1 MITRRH
7 RPEEISLR
15 CAAIERATI
24 CPAEAFADLVEALH
38 GGNILTATN
47 LAQILGPTFDV
58 TETEERDG
66 RETTV

>member
-1 MITRRH
+1 MKISRRH

-15 CAAIERATI
+15 CAAIERATF
-24 CPAEAFADLVEALH
+24 CQAQTFADLVEALH
-38 GGNILTATN
+38 RGGILTATN

-66 RETTV
+66 QA